1 MNRLSKKRRIV
12 ILIIAIILIIVGIR
26 VFTKS
31 RASKTLEITANF
43 KDEGGL
49 LSDEIST
56 VTATDEGENGT
67 SFVLPDFANDKKV
80 NKYILEQ
87 KNIESS
93 NEENQQNIIE
103 MLPGDKIYLT
113 QDEIE
118 QSQIEL
124 KVEYDT
130 KDINEKKL
138 YNKKLIKPSD
148 DNKEELVSVVGY
160 MPADTQIQVT
170 ETDIANVQDEIETN
184 YPNKDIIGNYN
195 TKLISSENEYIPSDY
210 GEKVN
215 ISILTNENQENTI
228 LEIDNNKVQQIPN
241 VVIDG
246 N

>member
-1 MNRLSKKRRIV
+1 MNRLSKKRMIV

-49 LSDEIST
+49 LSDEIAT

-80 NKYILEQ
+80 NKYIVEQ

-148 DNKEELVSVVGY
+148 DNKEELVKVSGY
-160 MPADTQIQVT
+160 MPVDAKLEVTQADISN
-170 ETDIANVQDEIETN
+170 IQDEVITN
-184 YPNKDIIGNYN
+184 YPNNDILENYN
-195 TKLISSENEYIPSDY
+195 IKLTYEENEYNPSEY
-210 GEKVN
+210 EQKLN
-215 ISILTNENQENTI
+215 I
-228 LEIDNNKVQQIPN
+228 
-241 VVIDG
+241 
-246 N
+246 